1 MSYIG
6 TTLPKMTMVQTLHG
20 PAVIAC
26 CDRPV
31 IFYESKETLEMQY
44 LSTGAI
50 KQIVSLAPASS
61 ADGMKFLLY
70 EDHRGIL
77 QIGDIDGLQ
86 RL

>member
-1 MSYIG
+1 
-6 TTLPKMTMVQTLHG
+6 
-20 PAVIAC
+20 
-26 CDRPV
+26 
-31 IFYESKETLEMQY
+31 MQY